1 MLCLFCDKGSGLLQM
16 KYSIGYS
23 IGRKKNTY
31 MCKQILIG
39 TSAIPDFEESK
50 GEENQGKKQL
60 LV

>member
-1 MLCLFCDKGSGLLQM
+1 M
-16 KYSIGYS
+16 
-23 IGRKKNTY
+23 Y

-39 TSAIPDFEESK
+39 TSAIPDSEESK